1 MRRRG
6 CNACAWLLLRMLARA
21 TLLAGWIRGSWLVLR
36 GADREEDGTEGGE
49 FEEEVVSGVEVG
61 AC

>member
-1 MRRRG
+1 M
-6 CNACAWLLLRMLARA
+6 
-21 TLLAGWIRGSWLVLR
+21 LR
-36 GADREEDGTEGGE
+36 GGDREEDGTEGGE